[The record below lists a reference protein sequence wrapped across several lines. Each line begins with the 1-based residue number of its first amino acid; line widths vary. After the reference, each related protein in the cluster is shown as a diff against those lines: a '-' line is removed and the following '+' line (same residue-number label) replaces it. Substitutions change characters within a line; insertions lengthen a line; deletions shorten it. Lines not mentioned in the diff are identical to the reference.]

1 MNKRIMSMFKA
12 CGGRVEVDSDGNYF
26 TYTEDFDPE
35 SFAEDIIRECASLF
49 DKDEIELTLTE
60 RTIHNM
66 IKEHFG
72 I

>member
-35 SFAEDIIRECASLF
+35 SFAEDIIRECIDATGNCAGTG
-49 DKDEIELTLTE
+49 D
-60 RTIHNM
+60 M